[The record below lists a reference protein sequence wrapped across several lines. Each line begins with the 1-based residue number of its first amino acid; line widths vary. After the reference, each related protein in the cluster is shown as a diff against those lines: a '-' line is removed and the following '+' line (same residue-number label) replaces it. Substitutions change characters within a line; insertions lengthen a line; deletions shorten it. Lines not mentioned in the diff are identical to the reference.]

1 MEMNT
6 EGVRFIKGPVVDM
19 PNWKK
24 LFVESNIPKKLA
36 PLKELSK
43 NLWWV
48 WNTETR
54 ELFAKIDEEI
64 WEESAHNPIVLLEQV
79 SYQRF
84 KELENNEA
92 FILEMDNI
100 YERFQKYKQ
109 EREQKIGPKIA
120 YFSMEYGLHDSL
132 KIFSGGLG
140 ILAGD
145 YLKEAS
151 DSKADLVAVGLLY
164 RYGYFKQVISLQGDQ
179 MANYE
184 AQQFSKIPVQPAF
197 DQDGNWVRIEV
208 EYPGRTLHAQVW
220 EVKIGSVSLYLLD
233 ADFDANNENDRFV
246 THHLYGGDNENR
258 LKQEMLLGLG
268 GIRALKKLGHTDADI
283 YHCNEGH
290 AAMIG
295 LERIHNLVV
304 DSKLTY
310 AEAKEVVRAST
321 LFTTH
326 TPVPA
331 GHDSFHQD
339 LFAIYM
345 KDYPGKINLNWDEFI
360 MLGKVAPHED
370 HFNMSF
376 LAANLSQGINGVSM
390 LHGEVSKHILNPL
403 FQGYLSE
410 ELNIGY
416 VTNGVHYSTWTAKE
430 WKAIHLKYF
439 GKDFVNNQLDFDLWD
454 KIYKVPDQEIW
465 ELKQDLRSK
474 LIDYIKERFTDN
486 WVKRNENPKLITEVL
501 SSLNPN
507 ALTIGFARRFAT
519 YKRAHLLFRN
529 LDRLSEIVNNP
540 DRPVQFIFAGKAH
553 PADKAGQ
560 DLIKY
565 IVEISKRPEFL
576 GKILFLQ
583 NYDMNLAKMLLQ
595 GVDIWLNTP
604 TRPLEASGTS
614 GEKGVMNGTLH
625 FSVLDGWWVEGYKEG
640 AGWALPLERC
650 YDVQDFQDEL
660 DAQTIYNLFE
670 DEIVPAF
677 YNRDN
682 NDVPEEWV
690 GYIKKTQAQVAPNFT
705 TTRMIR
711 DYQERFYAPQ
721 AERGKQLK
729 ADDFKLAREM
739 VTWKSKIAEKW
750 EDIEVK
756 ELEIADGITNAIRI
770 GEDYPA
776 RVVLDLKGLSPDEI
790 GVEIVMTENGKDSD
804 PELIECKEFGISG
817 AQNGLTTYKLD
828 LHLTHPGAYNYA
840 IRMFPKNKNL
850 PHRQDFNYLRWL

>member
-1 MEMNT
+1 MKT
-6 EGVRFIKGPVVDM
+6 EGVRFIKRPVVDM

-24 LFVESNIPKKLA
+24 LFVESNIPEKLA

-43 NLWWV
+43 NLWWS
-48 WNTETR
+48 WNTEAR
-54 ELFAKIDEEI
+54 DLFAKIDEEI
-64 WEESAHNPIVLLEQV
+64 WDECAHNPIVLLEQV

-84 KELENNEA
+84 QELESDEV
-92 FILEMDNI
+92 FMSEMHAVD
-100 YERFQKYKQ
+100 KQ
-109 EREQKIGPKIA
+109 LQDYLTARKNTLGPKIA

-151 DSKADLVAVGLLY
+151 DSKANLVAVGLLY
-164 RYGYFKQVISLQGDQ
+164 RYGYFKQTISLQGDQ

-184 AQQFSKIPVQPAF
+184 AQQFSKIPVQPAM
-197 DQDGNWVRIEV
+197 DAEGNWIQVEV
-208 EYPGRTLHAQVW
+208 QYPGRPLYARLW
-220 EVKIGSVSLYLLD
+220 EAKVGAVSLYLLD
-233 ADFDANNENDRFV
+233 ADFEANNENDRFV

-268 GIRALKKLGHTDADI
+268 GIRALKKLGHANADI
-283 YHCNEGH
+283 FHCNEGH

-295 LERIHNLVV
+295 LERIANLVAEEQ
-304 DSKLTY
+304 LTY

-339 LFAIYM
+339 LFKMYM
-345 KDYPGKINLNWDEFI
+345 DKYPAQVSLSWDEFV
-360 MLGKVAPHED
+360 MLGKAAPYED

-390 LHGEVSKHILNPL
+390 LHGDVSKHILKPL
-403 FQGYLSE
+403 YEGYLSE

-430 WKAIHLKYF
+430 WKEIHLKYF
-439 GKDFVNNQLDFDLWD
+439 GKDFVDNQLDVDLWD

-465 ELKQDLRSK
+465 NLKQNLRAK
-474 LIDYIKERFTDN
+474 LIDYVKQRFTDT
-486 WVKRNENPKLITEVL
+486 WVKRNENPKLIGEVKNA
-501 SSLNPN
+501 LNPK

-529 LDRLSEIVNNP
+529 LDRLSKIVNDP
-540 DRPVQFIFAGKAH
+540 ERPVQFIFAGKAH

-560 DLIKY
+560 DLIRY
-565 IVEISKRPEFL
+565 IVEISKRPEFV
-576 GKILFLQ
+576 GKILFVQ
-583 NYDMNLAKMLLQ
+583 NYDMNLAKQLLQ

-625 FSVLDGWWVEGYKEG
+625 FSVLDGWWVEGYREG
-640 AGWALPLERC
+640 AGWALPLERS

-660 DAQTIYNLFE
+660 DAETIYNLFE
-670 DEIVPAF
+670 NEIVPTF
-677 YNRDN
+677 YDRNEHDI
-682 NDVPEEWV
+682 PEEWV
-690 GYIKKTQAQVAPNFT
+690 GFIKKTQAQVAPEFT
-705 TTRMIR
+705 TCRMIR
-711 DYQERFYAPQ
+711 DYQDRFYKPQ
-721 AERGKQLK
+721 AERSQRLH
-729 ADDFKLAREM
+729 ADNFKLAKEI
-739 VTWKSKIAEKW
+739 TSWKGNLAAIW
-750 EDIEVK
+750 DDIELK

-770 GEDYPA
+770 GEEYPA
-776 RVVLDLKGLSPDEI
+776 KVVLDLKGLAPADV
-790 GVEIVMTENGKDSD
+790 GVEIVITENEGNDE
-804 PELIECKEFGISG
+804 PTLVECKEFDLEGTDG
-817 AQNGLTTYKLD
+817 KLATYKLN
-828 LHLTHPGAYNYA
+828 LHLMHPGAYSYA
-840 IRMFPKNKNL
+840 IRMFPKNENL
-850 PHRQDFNYLRWL
+850 PHRQDCKYLRWL

>member
-1 MEMNT
+1 MRE
-6 EGVRFIKGPVVDM
+6 EGVRFIKRPIVDM

-24 LFVESNIPKKLA
+24 LFVESNIPEKLT

-48 WNTETR
+48 WNVEVR
-54 ELFAKIDEEI
+54 ELFENIDIEL
-64 WEESAHNPIVLLEQV
+64 WEKCDHNPVVLLEQV

-84 KELENNEA
+84 KELEEDEV
-92 FILEMDNI
+92 FISDMKLI
-100 YERFQKYKQ
+100 YANLQSYLKK
-109 EREQKIGPKIA
+109 REKLTGPKIA

-151 DSKADLVAVGLLY
+151 DSKANLVAVGLLY
-164 RYGYFKQVISLQGDQ
+164 RYGYFKQTISLQGDQ

-197 DQDGNWVRIEV
+197 DQDGNWVMVEV
-208 EYPGRTLHAQVW
+208 EYPGRTITARVW
-220 EVKIGSVSLYLLD
+220 EAKVGSVSLYLLD
-233 ADFDANNENDRFV
+233 VDFEGNNDDDRFI

-268 GIRALKKLGHTDADI
+268 GIKALNKLGHQGADI

-295 LERIHNLVV
+295 LERLKNLVV
-304 DSKLTY
+304 DQSLTY

-339 LFAIYM
+339 LFEAYM
-345 KDYPGKINLNWDEFI
+345 NKYPKKLNLSWDEFV
-360 MLGKVAPHED
+360 MLGKTDSNED

-390 LHGEVSKHILNPL
+390 LHGDVSKHILKPL
-403 FQGYLSE
+403 FPGFLSE

-430 WKAIHLKYF
+430 WKEIHLKYF
-439 GKDFVNNQLDFDLWD
+439 GKEFTENQLDFDLWD
-454 KIYKVPDQEIW
+454 KIYKAPDREIW
-465 ELKQDLRSK
+465 ELKQRLRLK
-474 LIDYIKERFTDN
+474 AIEYIKQRFADT
-486 WVKRNENPKLITEVL
+486 WIKRNENPKLITEAL
-501 SSLNPN
+501 NSLNPK

-529 LDRLSEIVNNP
+529 LERLSKIVNNP
-540 DRPVQFIFAGKAH
+540 NRPVQFIFAGKAH

-565 IVEISKRPEFL
+565 IIEISKRPEFL
-576 GKILFLQ
+576 GKILFVQ
-583 NYDMNLAKMLLQ
+583 NYDMNLAKIMLQ

-625 FSVLDGWWVEGYKEG
+625 FSVLDGWWVEGYKED
-640 AGWALPLERC
+640 AGWALPLERS

-660 DAQTIYNLFE
+660 DAETIYNIFE

-677 YNRDN
+677 YTRNSK
-682 NDVPEEWV
+682 DVPEKWV
-690 GYIKKTQAQVAPNFT
+690 GFIKKTIAQVSPNFT
-705 TTRMIR
+705 TSRMIR
-711 DYQERFYAPQ
+711 DYQERYYVPQ
-721 AERGKQLK
+721 AERGRKLI
-729 ADDFKLAREM
+729 ADNFKLAKELAQ
-739 VTWKSKIAEKW
+739 WKNTIATVWDK
-750 EDIEVK
+750 IEVK
-756 ELEIADGITNAIRI
+756 EIDIADGITNAINI
-770 GEDYPA
+770 GEKYPA
-776 RVVLDLKGLSPDEI
+776 RVVLDLKGLSPSEI
-790 GVEIVMTENGKDSD
+790 GIEIVITENGESDD
-804 PELIECKEFGISG
+804 PELLECKQFFVEEVEESF
-817 AQNGLTTYKLD
+817 ATYKLN
-828 LHLTHPGAYNYA
+828 LQLTRPGAYSYA
-840 IRMFPKNKNL
+840 IRMFPKNENL
-850 PHRQDFNYLRWL
+850 PHRQDFLYLKWL